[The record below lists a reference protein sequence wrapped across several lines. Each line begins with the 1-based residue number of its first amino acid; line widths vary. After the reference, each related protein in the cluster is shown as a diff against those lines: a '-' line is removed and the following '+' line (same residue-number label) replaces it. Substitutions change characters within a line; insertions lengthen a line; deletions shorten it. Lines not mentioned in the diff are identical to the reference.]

1 VSFGRAFINLCHK
14 KHRNQELMPYFCDSI
29 SKNLQM
35 RNTWWKILAVVLLV
49 YTLTA
54 GLLLEVPRLPILN
67 ETIRA
72 LYFHVTM
79 WFGMIIMLVVAAI
92 FSIKYLM
99 SNDLKHDDVAIEFT
113 NAAILF
119 GVLGIT
125 TGMLWAKFTWGDYWS
140 GDPKQNASAIGLL
153 MYFAYLILRNSL
165 TDVHQRARIGA
176 VYNIFAFAAFIPL
189 IFVLPRLTDSLHPG
203 NGGNP
208 GFNAYDLDSKLR
220 LVFYPA
226 IIGWTLMGTWIS
238 SVRVRLKRA
247 ERKIEDKLINQVS

>member
-1 VSFGRAFINLCHK
+1 
-14 KHRNQELMPYFCDSI
+14 
-29 SKNLQM
+29 M
-35 RNTWWKILAVVLLV
+35 RTSWWKILTIGLLL
-49 YTLTA
+49 YTLIA
-54 GLLLEVPRLPILN
+54 GLLLDVPRLPILN

-72 LYFHVTM
+72 LHFHVTM
-79 WFGMIIMLVVAAI
+79 WFGMIIMLVVAVVN
-92 FSIKYLM
+92 SIKYLR
-99 SNDLKHDDVAIEFT
+99 SNELKHDDMAIEFT

-119 GVLGIT
+119 GVLGIV

-220 LVFYPA
+220 MVFYPA
-226 IIGWTLMGTWIS
+226 IIGWTLIGTWLAT
-238 SVRVRLKRA
+238 VRVRLKRV
-247 ERKIEDKLINQVS
+247 ERIVEDKMINQVS

>member
-1 VSFGRAFINLCHK
+1 MGS
-14 KHRNQELMPYFCDSI
+14 S
-29 SKNLQM
+29 
-35 RNTWWKILAVVLLV
+35 WWKILAIALL
-49 YTLTA
+49 TFTITA
-54 GLLLEVPRLPILN
+54 GLLIDVPRLPILN

-72 LYFHVTM
+72 LFFHVTM
-79 WFGMIIMLVVAAI
+79 WFGMILMLMVSVVY
-92 FSIKYLM
+92 SIKYLR
-99 SNDLKHDDVAIEFT
+99 SGDLRHDDVAIEFT

-165 TDVHQRARIGA
+165 TDVHQRARIGS
-176 VYNIFAFAAFIPL
+176 VYNIFAFSAFIPL

-208 GFNAYDLDSKLR
+208 GFNAYDLDSNLR
-220 LVFYPA
+220 MVFYPA
-226 IIGWTLMGTWIS
+226 ILGWTLLGAWMST
-238 SVRVRLKRA
+238 VRVRLKRA
-247 ERKIEDKLINQVS
+247 ERKMEDKLINQV

>member
-1 VSFGRAFINLCHK
+1 MKFS
-14 KHRNQELMPYFCDSI
+14 
-29 SKNLQM
+29 
-35 RNTWWKILAVVLLV
+35 WWKIL
-49 YTLTA
+49 TI
-54 GLLLEVPRLPILN
+54 LLLAYTIIGGLVLDVPRLPILN

-79 WFGMIIMLVVAAI
+79 WFGMIIMLVVAVI
-92 FSIKYLM
+92 YSIKYLRT
-99 SNDLKHDDVAIEFT
+99 NDLRHDDIAIEFT

-119 GVLGIT
+119 GVLGIV

-165 TDVHQRARIGA
+165 TDVQQRARIGG

-208 GFNAYDLDSKLR
+208 GFNAYDMDSNLR
-220 LVFYPA
+220 MVFYPA
-226 IIGWTLMGTWIS
+226 VIGWTLLGTWMSLI
-238 SVRVRLKRA
+238 RVRLKRI
-247 ERKIEDKLINQVS
+247 ERRIEDKLINQVS

>member
-1 VSFGRAFINLCHK
+1 MNYSLPDHFLLSEKEADSGTYALFLRLK
-14 KHRNQELMPYFCDSI
+14 KQTLT
-29 SKNLQM
+29 M
-35 RNTWWKILAVVLLV
+35 RQSWWKILTIGLLF
-49 YTLTA
+49 YTLIA
-54 GLLLEVPRLPILN
+54 GLLMDVPRLPILN

-72 LYFHVTM
+72 LHFHVTM
-79 WFGMIIMLVVAAI
+79 WFGMILMLVVSVVY
-92 FSIKYLM
+92 SIKYLRT
-99 SNDLKHDDVAIEFT
+99 NNLKHDDMALEFT

-119 GVLGIT
+119 GILGIV

-153 MYFAYLILRNSL
+153 MYFAYLILRGSI
-165 TDVHQRARIGA
+165 TDPQQRGRIGA

-220 LVFYPA
+220 MVFYPA
-226 IIGWTLMGTWIS
+226 IIGWTLLGSWIAT
-238 SVRVRLKRA
+238 VRVRIRRV
-247 ERKIEDKLINQVS
+247 ERVLEDRMINS

>member
-1 VSFGRAFINLCHK
+1 MI
-14 KHRNQELMPYFCDSI
+14 KH
-29 SKNLQM
+29 
-35 RNTWWKILAVVLLV
+35 WWKVLCALLLS
-49 YTLTA
+49 YTLVA
-54 GLLLEVPRLPILN
+54 GFLGEVPALPILN
-67 ETIRA
+67 ESIRN

-79 WFGMIIMLVVAAI
+79 WFSMMILFLISLVYSIRNLGNPTFQNDTIALESAKIGM
-92 FSIKYLM
+92 
-99 SNDLKHDDVAIEFT
+99 
-113 NAAILF
+113 LF
-119 GVLGIT
+119 GVLGLL
-125 TGMLWAKFTWGDYWS
+125 TGMVWAKFTWGDYWS

-220 LVFYPA
+220 MVFYPA
-226 IIGWTLMGTWIS
+226 IIAWTLLGTWIIT
-238 SVRVRLKRA
+238 VRVRLRRI
-247 ERKIEDKLINQVS
+247 ERKLEDKLIIQVS

>member
-1 VSFGRAFINLCHK
+1 
-14 KHRNQELMPYFCDSI
+14 
-29 SKNLQM
+29 M
-35 RNTWWKILAVVLLV
+35 RNSWWKILAVALLA
-49 YTLTA
+49 YTLIA
-54 GLLLEVPRLPILN
+54 GLLLDVPRLPILN

-72 LYFHVTM
+72 LHFHVTM
-79 WFGMIIMLVVAAI
+79 WFGMIIMLVVAVVY
-92 FSIKYLM
+92 SIKFLRT
-99 SNDLKHDDVAIEFT
+99 NDLKHDDMAIEFT

-119 GVLGIT
+119 GVLGIV

-153 MYFAYLILRNSL
+153 MYFAYLVLRNSL

-220 LVFYPA
+220 MVFYPA
-226 IIGWTLMGTWIS
+226 IIAWTLMGTWLS
-238 SVRVRLKRA
+238 SVRVRLRRA
-247 ERKIEDKLINQVS
+247 ERKIEDKLINAVS

>member
-1 VSFGRAFINLCHK
+1 MGLS
-14 KHRNQELMPYFCDSI
+14 
-29 SKNLQM
+29 
-35 RNTWWKILAVVLLV
+35 WWKILAIVLLAF
-49 YTLTA
+49 TITA
-54 GLLLEVPRLPILN
+54 GLLMDVPRLPILN

-79 WFGMIIMLVVAAI
+79 WFGMILMLVVSVI
-92 FSIKYLM
+92 YSIKYLR
-99 SNDLKHDDVAIEFT
+99 SGNLRYDDVAIEFT

-165 TDVHQRARIGA
+165 TDVHQRARIGS
-176 VYNIFAFAAFIPL
+176 VYNIFAFSAFIPL

-208 GFNAYDLDSKLR
+208 GFNAYDMDSNLR
-220 LVFYPA
+220 IVFYPA
-226 IIGWTLMGTWIS
+226 ILGWTLFGAWMST
-238 SVRVRLKRA
+238 VRIRLKRV
-247 ERKIEDKLINQVS
+247 ERKMEDKLINQA

>member
-1 VSFGRAFINLCHK
+1 MRAH
-14 KHRNQELMPYFCDSI
+14 
-29 SKNLQM
+29 
-35 RNTWWKILAVVLLV
+35 WWKVLAIILLA
-49 YTLTA
+49 YTIVA
-54 GLLLEVPRLPILN
+54 GLLFEVPRLPILN

-79 WFGMIIMLVVAAI
+79 WFGMILMLMVAVVY
-92 FSIKYLM
+92 SVKYLR
-99 SNDLKHDDVAIEFT
+99 SGKLQDDDVALEFT

-119 GVLGIT
+119 GVLGIV

-140 GDPKQNASAIGLL
+140 GDPKQNAAAIGLL

-189 IFVLPRLTDSLHPG
+189 IFILPRLTDSLHPG

-208 GFNAYDLDSKLR
+208 GFNAYDMDSKLR
-220 LVFYPA
+220 MVFYPA
-226 IIGWTLMGTWIS
+226 VIAWTLLGVWLSNLRI
-238 SVRVRLKRA
+238 RAKRL
-247 ERKIEDKLINQVS
+247 ERKLEDKIINQQ

>member
-1 VSFGRAFINLCHK
+1 MRA
-14 KHRNQELMPYFCDSI
+14 Y
-29 SKNLQM
+29 
-35 RNTWWKILAVVLLV
+35 WWKILTVALLAF
-49 YTLTA
+49 TLTA
-54 GLLLEVPRLPILN
+54 GLLLDVPRLPILN

-72 LYFHVTM
+72 LHFHVTM
-79 WFGMIIMLVVAAI
+79 WFGMILMLMVAVVYSVK
-92 FSIKYLM
+92 FLR
-99 SNDLKHDDVAIEFT
+99 SNDLKHDDIALEFT

-119 GVLGIT
+119 GVLGIV

-220 LVFYPA
+220 MVFYPA
-226 IIGWTLMGTWIS
+226 IIAWTLLGTWIS
-238 SVRVRLKRA
+238 TVRVRLRRI
-247 ERKIEDKLINQVS
+247 ERKLEDKLINQVS

>member
-1 VSFGRAFINLCHK
+1 MRA
-14 KHRNQELMPYFCDSI
+14 Y
-29 SKNLQM
+29 
-35 RNTWWKILAVVLLV
+35 WWKILTVALLAF
-49 YTLTA
+49 TLTA
-54 GLLLEVPRLPILN
+54 GLLLDVPRLPILN

-72 LYFHVTM
+72 LHFHVTM
-79 WFGMIIMLVVAAI
+79 WFGMILMLIVAVVYSVK
-92 FSIKYLM
+92 FLR
-99 SNDLKHDDVAIEFT
+99 SNDLKHDDIALEFT

-119 GVLGIT
+119 GVLGIV

-220 LVFYPA
+220 MVFYPA
-226 IIGWTLMGTWIS
+226 IIAWTLLGTWIS
-238 SVRVRLKRA
+238 TIRVRLRRI
-247 ERKIEDKLINQVS
+247 ERKFEDKLINQVS